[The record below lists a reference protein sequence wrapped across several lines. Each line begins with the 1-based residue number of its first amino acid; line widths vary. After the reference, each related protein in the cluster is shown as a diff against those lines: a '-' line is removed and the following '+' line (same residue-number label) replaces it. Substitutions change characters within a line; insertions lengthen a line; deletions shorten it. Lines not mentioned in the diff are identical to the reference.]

1 MPRVAQ
7 NSLTYTAAQ
16 TDGYCSDPII
26 QSVGE
31 NTRTPS
37 AERAA
42 NAMPTSALGRGPA
55 PHLHAERPPV
65 HAVGGERTR
74 SYVRPPTAREGA
86 NRGRLTNR

>member
-26 QSVGE
+26 QSVAE

-37 AERAA
+37 AESAA
-42 NAMPTSALGRGPA
+42 NAMPTSALGRGPRA
-55 PHLHAERPPV
+55 SPHVERPPV

-74 SYVRPPTAREGA
+74 SYVRLPTAREGA
-86 NRGRLTNR
+86 NGGG